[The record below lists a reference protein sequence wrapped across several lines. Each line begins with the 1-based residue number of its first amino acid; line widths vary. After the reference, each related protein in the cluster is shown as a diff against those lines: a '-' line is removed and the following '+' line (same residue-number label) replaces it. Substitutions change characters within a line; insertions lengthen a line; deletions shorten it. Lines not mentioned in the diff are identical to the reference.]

1 MRRQDRVQDQIAKLK
16 DMPVAQLRDQW
27 RLDFGAQ
34 PSGRLSQDFLR
45 RALAYRKQAA
55 ASQGLSSATRREL
68 DRLYA
73 ALQSGRSLKAS
84 RSRSASSGPLSPGTR
99 LVREWRGVTHE
110 VEVLDRGFVWQGRH
124 CRSLT
129 EIATRISG
137 TRYSGPR
144 FFGLKGGAPA
154 KKREEGDARR

>member
-1 MRRQDRVQDQIAKLK
+1 MRPVRVREQIAALEE
-16 DMPVAQLRDQW
+16 MPLDQLRDQW
-27 RLDFGAQ
+27 RREFGRP
-34 PSGRLSQDFLR
+34 PSGRLSHDFLR

-55 ASQGLSSATRREL
+55 ARRGFSSATKREL
-68 DRLYA
+68 DRLYTK
-73 ALQSGRSLKAS
+73 LKSSRSLKAS

-124 CRSLT
+124 YRSLT

-144 FFGLKGGAPA
+144 FFGLRGGAPA
-154 KKREEGDARR
+154 KKKEEGDARR